1 MDGSTSYLACPGCDL
16 LLHNIDHRVAG
27 KKIYCPRCNSLLC
40 RTKSDSINKV
50 LAISTAGLLLYPPA
64 IFMPLLTLH
73 TMGME
78 QSGSVFDA
86 FLSFYHQEYYLVTVL
101 LFLTAIFFPLLRLSI
116 LFSISL
122 QLKIQL
128 YSKSL
133 FFLFRT
139 AHHIDE
145 WGMVDVFLIGL
156 IVSIIKIMNLG
167 SIDFNIGF
175 FSFIFLVLMTR
186 ATTSALDPE
195 TFWDALDALKKSSTN
210 SS

>member
-1 MDGSTSYLACPGCDL
+1 MACPGCDAL
-16 LLHNIDHRVAG
+16 LTKPGRLDGG
-27 KKIYCPRCNSLLC
+27 KKLFCPRCNTLLLQ
-40 RTKSDSINKV
+40 TKTDSINKV
-50 LAISTAGLLLYPPA
+50 LATSTAGLLLYPPA

-86 FLSFYHQEYYLVTVL
+86 FMSFYHQDYYLVTIL
-101 LFLTAIFFPLLRLSI
+101 LFLTSILFPLLRLSI

-139 AHHIDE
+139 VLHLDE
-145 WGMVDVFLIGL
+145 WGMVDVYSIAV
-156 IVSIIKIMNLG
+156 IVSIIKIVKLG
-167 SIDFNIGF
+167 TIDFNVGF
-175 FSFIFLVLMTR
+175 FCFIFLVLMTR
-186 ATTSALDPE
+186 ATSSALEPE
-195 TFWDALDALKKSSTN
+195 TFWNALTALRKTTQGKSPVEDT
-210 SS
+210 